1 MRNNFSAL
9 FFSVVLVRKSL
20 VPAISVFGYYSG
32 GGILVREAFCPIY
45 LVNVIILKLSLS
57 TDGYGCFLG
66 CCCPQEEPIWIVTCM
81 YKWDTILHS
90 SIATQSRS
98 TKKKKSKQQEINAP
112 NYGHMW
118 MVVCLLYYSLGV
130 PTFEKK
136 IIYFWWAIHIS
147 NNFSQCF
154 QKCKIYFDRTMPVH
168 V

>member
-9 FFSVVLVRKSL
+9 FFSVVVRKSL
-20 VPAISVFGYYSG
+20 VPAISVFGYHRS

-90 SIATQSRS
+90 IATQSRS
-98 TKKKKSKQQEINAP
+98 TKKKKSKQREINAP

-118 MVVCLLYYSLGV
+118 MVVSLLYYSSFLDAV
-130 PTFEKK
+130 RQQIKYLQFSKSKNLDFLVNLIKSPIKSTPEEK
-136 IIYFWWAIHIS
+136 S
-147 NNFSQCF
+147 
-154 QKCKIYFDRTMPVH
+154 
-168 V
+168 